1 MTLPFQDL
9 AAPVAPK
16 TRLALCIDGEN
27 LSAALAG
34 QIITRALGFGQPA
47 IRRVYGNAAQL
58 PQWDA
63 APGFRLVHSGKGK
76 NATDL
81 LLTVEAMALIH
92 DGLADALVIASSDR
106 DFSHLATHLR
116 ERGTPVIGM
125 GEAKTNADFRKA
137 CTKFI
142 ELGQGVV
149 PKLKQTEMPP
159 LRDTQPPSLEPSLP
173 AERQLRDR
181 VADLLKKH
189 GDLEGWVAVAVLG
202 GQLNKTCD
210 IGLKAAGHTKW
221 LKFLQKFS
229 AQFELDASPK
239 LLRVRLRQG

>member
-9 AAPVAPK
+9 AASVAPK

-125 GEAKTNADFRKA
+125 GEAKTSADFRKA

-142 ELGQGVV
+142 ELGQAVV
-149 PKLKQTEMPP
+149 PV
-159 LRDTQPPSLEPSLP
+159 LP
-173 AERQLRDR
+173 APEPKAKPKPIDAFLRE
-181 VADLLKKH
+181 LFN
-189 GDLEGWVAVAVLG
+189 EGPKTGLPISAVNQAVQKWGNFKLSTAG
-202 GQLNKTCD
+202 YSSWKQFF
-210 IGLKAAGHTKW
+210 AARAEEYEVIPAANGPLIRW
-221 LKFLQKFS
+221 
-229 AQFELDASPK
+229 
-239 LLRVRLRQG
+239 RNR